1 MGRQAALVS
10 VDRRMRGR
18 VVVDMLKK
26 KMLLGPAWRRSLQ
39 QTHKQLEKGTLNTIE
54 KADEKTQ
61 AGRVS

>member
-1 MGRQAALVS
+1 
-10 VDRRMRGR
+10 MRGR

-26 KMLLGPAWRRSLQ
+26 KMLLGAAWRRSLQ
-39 QTHKQLEKGTLNTIE
+39 QTHKTLEKGTLNTIE